1 MRKVLGWMAF
11 LVVVAAAPVAAQE
24 SNDEFVQGV
33 LQAIRLPTVTRE
45 ARTLG
50 VPDRDVRGIL
60 TTARERRIRAG
71 SVAELFAAENDAIRQ
86 HGPIDNFG
94 AFVQQK
100 LDAGL
105 RGRELAA
112 AIQAE
117 HGARGKGKGYKGEA
131 GKSGE
136 QGKRG
141 SPGKSGDYGKPD
153 SPGKSGDHGKPASP
167 GKPDDKGKPD
177 SPGQSEDKGK
187 KGGSQ

>member
-1 MRKVLGWMAF
+1 MGKVISWIAF
-11 LVVVAAAPVAAQE
+11 LVVVAAAPVAAQD
-24 SNDEFVQGV
+24 SNDEFVKGL
-33 LQAIRLPTVTRE
+33 LQAIRLPTVARE

-50 VPDRDVRGIL
+50 IQDRDVRAIL
-60 TTARERRIRAG
+60 TTARGRRIRAG
-71 SVAELFAAENDAIRQ
+71 SVAELFAAENDAIRE

-141 SPGKSGDYGKPD
+141 GPGKP
-153 SPGKSGDHGKPASP
+153 GDHGKPASP
-167 GKPDDKGKPD
+167 GKPD
-177 SPGQSEDKGK
+177 SPGHSEDKGK
-187 KGGSQ
+187 EGGSQ